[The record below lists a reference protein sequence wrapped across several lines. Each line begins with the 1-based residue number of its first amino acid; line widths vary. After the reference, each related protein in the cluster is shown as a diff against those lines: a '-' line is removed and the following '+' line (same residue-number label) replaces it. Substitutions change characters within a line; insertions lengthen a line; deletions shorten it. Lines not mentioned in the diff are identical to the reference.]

1 MMMELK
7 RLHAISLGFALI
19 VAACATSEVVRPP
32 ETATDAPKPPPQ
44 KPAAPAKNVFPAT
57 MSVCPGMT
65 VANRPATD
73 ANLVM
78 TDYRPFVVAEGKV
91 TLASA
96 PVEAACF
103 SSGFGPRSFSN
114 HKGVD
119 YYAAEAVD
127 IYAAADGTV
136 KEKTYR
142 DDFGNMLVIDHGDG
156 VFTRYA
162 HLKDFTTGLAQ
173 GAMVKPGDVIG
184 HMGHTSKYNVANHL
198 HFEVLTGEW
207 GSQAGSF
214 ALTPVDPMKLP
225 AASAKAK
232 S

>member
-1 MMMELK
+1 MFRFK
-7 RLHAISLGFALI
+7 PSHALPGAMLLI
-19 VAACATSEVVRPP
+19 AAACATSEVTRAP
-32 ETATDAPKPPPQ
+32 DAA
-44 KPAAPAKNVFPAT
+44 PAAPAPPAKPEKNVFPAT

-78 TDYRPFVVAEGKV
+78 TDYRQFVVAEGKV

-119 YYAAEAVD
+119 YYAKEAVD
-127 IYAAADGTV
+127 IYAAAAGKV

-142 DDFGNMLVIDHGDG
+142 DDFGNMLVVDHGNG

-162 HLKDFTTGLAQ
+162 HLQEFSAGLEE
-173 GAMVKPGDVIG
+173 GDSVKRGEVLG
-184 HMGHTSKYNVANHL
+184 LMGNTSKYKVARHL
-198 HFEVLTGEW
+198 HYEVLTGTW
-207 GSQAGSF
+207 GAQAGSF
-214 ALTPVDPMKLP
+214 ALTPVDVTKLP
-225 AASAKAK
+225 VAKVE

>member
-1 MMMELK
+1 MFRFK
-7 RLHAISLGFALI
+7 PSHALPGALLLI
-19 VAACATSEVVRPP
+19 ASACATSEVSRPP
-32 ETATDAPKPPPQ
+32 ESA
-44 KPAAPAKNVFPAT
+44 PAAPPPAKPVKNVFPAT

-65 VANRPATD
+65 VSNRPATD

-78 TDYRPFVVAEGKV
+78 TDYRQFVVAEGKV

-119 YYAAEAVD
+119 YYAKEAVD

-142 DDFGNMLVIDHGDG
+142 DDFGNMVVIDHGNG

-162 HLKDFTTGLAQ
+162 HLESFGAGLAEGDSVKR
-173 GAMVKPGDVIG
+173 GAVLGL
-184 HMGHTSKYNVANHL
+184 MGNTSKYKVARHL
-198 HFEVLTGEW
+198 HYEVLTGTW
-207 GSQAGSF
+207 GAQAGSF
-214 ALTPVDPMKLP
+214 ALTPVDVTKLP
-225 AASAKAK
+225 VAGGKA
-232 S
+232 